1 MPWTKLFPTA
11 SKKAINLLSRMLV
24 LHPKER
30 LTVEQALVHPYLN
43 KYHDPD
49 DEPICVPAFNFD
61 FEKEVGLL
69 GSMYLLSTCHC
80 FKECCCYLLGFQQET
95 AKEKNL
101 FKKSVM
107 DVF

>member
-1 MPWTKLFPTA
+1 MPWPKLFPNA

-61 FEKEVGLL
+61 FEKEVRFGMQGIFCPSLWAEFRPH
-69 GSMYLLSTCHC
+69 SQSKIATFFPIPC
-80 FKECCCYLLGFQQET
+80 
-95 AKEKNL
+95 L
-101 FKKSVM
+101 F
-107 DVF
+107 FPN

>member
-1 MPWTKLFPTA
+1 MPWPKLFPNA

-61 FEKEVGLL
+61 FEKEVSFGMQGIFCPSL
-69 GSMYLLSTCHC
+69 GASLS
-80 FKECCCYLLGFQQET
+80 ET
-95 AKEKNL
+95 SSEIHMKILFHIIAKTYR
-101 FKKSVM
+101 
-107 DVF
+107 